1 MSSPV
6 TGRPSSP
13 ARTVKDKEIAAEQ
26 RYVDVA
32 YVRLEEMRADAQAM
46 IREGYRQSQAGT
58 KASLVDRDAMVHQ
71 AALRAQALD
80 VADDGLVF
88 GRLDLARPESPDGDD
103 DAGYGAGSGAEEG
116 GRPGHL
122 ENGREVRY
130 VGRVGVRTRD
140 HDSLVIDWR
149 APAAEDFYRATPED
163 PRGVI
168 RRRVLHSRGHAVV
181 DLEDDLLDPGASDG
195 LTVIGDGAFLA
206 SLARTREGAMRDIV
220 ATIQREQDEVIR
232 APADGTVL
240 VRGAPGT
247 GKTAVALHRVAYL
260 LFRHRRRFGS
270 RGVLVVGPN
279 RRFTAYIERV
289 LPSLG
294 EGSATLR
301 SLGDLVDGATAT
313 THDPPELARL
323 KGADAMTRVLRR
335 AVADRPSGAPDEL
348 RVVFR
353 GVVVRLDRARL
364 DKIAAEVH
372 RRSRGAVNAARGRAA
387 EALLDALWDRFGDLG
402 GPDAAES
409 AADGN
414 AGLWSAILAA
424 DGLAP
429 LDETEPHGSG
439 TKNGGGRNGSGN
451 GDGRRGQFDARVREQ
466 RTFTDFLVAWWPIR
480 RPIDVLRSLGDPER
494 LRRAAGR
501 ELDRGATALL
511 AASWTAALAAGP
523 GGAAP
528 RALTYQDIALLDE
541 IDALLGPP
549 PRASRRR
556 APADGD
562 PYVVDGV
569 NILTGEEVADESW
582 EPEMQELTTSIERV
596 ERSRR
601 VDDGVVEDR
610 PEYAHIVVDEA
621 QDLSP
626 MQWRMLGRR
635 GRQASWTVVEDPA
648 QSAWEDLPAA
658 REAMEAALG
667 DAGQPA
673 GRGGSRRDRSRRRKA
688 PAPRRARH
696 EYELTTN
703 YRNSTE
709 IAAVSARVLE
719 LALPDARPARAVRDS
734 GLDPVVGVVPATGLA
749 AAARDAVDALLDQ
762 VEGTI
767 GVIVPLPRAT
777 AAAPTGAAPAE
788 DEDEDDGQTALSFGA
803 DDAAGPAPS
812 GPGWTPAD
820 RERLGAGLPERVQV
834 LDVLEAKG
842 LEFDAAVIVA
852 PETVAAQSPRGLR
865 VLYVAVS
872 RATQRLT
879 VLTADPGW
887 RRTLL
892 GET

>member
-1 MSSPV
+1 MSSQV
-6 TGRPSSP
+6 TGPP
-13 ARTVKDKEIAAEQ
+13 AGSGGTVKDQEIAAEQ

-32 YVRLEEMRADAQAM
+32 YARLEEMRADAQAM
-46 IREGYRQSQAGT
+46 IREGYRQSLAGT
-58 KASLVDRDAMVHQ
+58 KGSLVDRDAMVHQ
-71 AALRAQALD
+71 AALRMQALD

-88 GRLDLARPESPDGDD
+88 GRLDLA
-103 DAGYGAGSGAEEG
+103 
-116 GRPGHL
+116 PG
-122 ENGREVRY
+122 EQATREVRY
-130 VGRVGVRTRD
+130 IGRIGVRTSE

-163 PRGVI
+163 PRGVV
-168 RRRVLHSRGHAVV
+168 RRRVLHSRGHTVV
-181 DLEDDLLDPGASDG
+181 DLEDDLLDPDAADG
-195 LTVIGDGAFLA
+195 LTIVGDGAFLA

-313 THDPPELARL
+313 VHDPPRLARV
-323 KGADAMTRVLRR
+323 KGADAMVPVLRR
-335 AVADRPSGAPDEL
+335 AVADHPPGAPDEL
-348 RVVFR
+348 RVVFK
-353 GVVVRLDRARL
+353 GVVVALDRARL
-364 DKIAAEVH
+364 DRIRNDLH
-372 RRSRGAVNAARGRAA
+372 RRSRGSVNAARGRAA
-387 EALLDALWDRFGDLG
+387 EMLLDALWRRFEDVG
-402 GPDAAES
+402 GAEAAEAEES
-409 AADGN
+409 AET
-414 AGLWSAILAA
+414 GLWNAILAA
-424 DGLAP
+424 DGLAS
-429 LDETEPHGSG
+429 LDEEPAAR
-439 TKNGGGRNGSGN
+439 GRQN
-451 GDGRRGQFDARVREQ
+451 GDPKRAQFDARVREQ
-466 RTFTDFLVAWWPIR
+466 RAFTDFLVAWWPIR
-480 RPIDVLRSLGDPER
+480 RPLDVLRSLGDPAR

-501 ELDRGATALL
+501 DLDRADIEPL
-511 AASWTAALAAGP
+511 AASWAE
-523 GGAAP
+523 GAP
-528 RALTYQDIALLDE
+528 LSYQDIALLDE
-541 IDALLGPP
+541 LDALLGSP
-549 PRASRRR
+549 PRPSRRR
-556 APADGD
+556 GAPSEDD
-562 PYVVDGV
+562 PFVVDGV
-569 NILTGEEVADESW
+569 NILTGEEVADETW
-582 EPEMQELTTSIERV
+582 EPEMQELTTSIERL

-601 VDDGVVEDR
+601 VDDGVVEER

-635 GRQASWTVVEDPA
+635 GRQASWTIVEDPA
-648 QSAWEDLPAA
+648 QSAWEDLDAA
-658 REAMEAALG
+658 RQAMEAALG
-667 DAGQPA
+667 GGKPS
-673 GRGGSRRDRSRRRKA
+673 RGRRRARKA
-688 PAPRRARH
+688 APRTRH

-709 IAAVSARVLE
+709 IAAVSARVLAR
-719 LALPDARPARAVRDS
+719 ALPEARPARAVRTS
-734 GLDPVVGVVPATGLA
+734 GIDPVVRVVPGPDHLT
-749 AAARDAVDALLDQ
+749 AAREATEELLGQ

-767 GVIVPLPRAT
+767 GVIVPMASDEPCTASGSPPPPAAGQTSLFDAP
-777 AAAPTGAAPAE
+777 AAAPGAGEGTVA
-788 DEDEDDGQTALSFGA
+788 
-803 DDAAGPAPS
+803 
-812 GPGWTPAD
+812 WTEAD
-820 RERLGAGLPERVQV
+820 RLRLGEGLPERVQV

-879 VLTADPGW
+879 VLTADPEW
-887 RRTLL
+887 RNILL
-892 GET
+892 ND